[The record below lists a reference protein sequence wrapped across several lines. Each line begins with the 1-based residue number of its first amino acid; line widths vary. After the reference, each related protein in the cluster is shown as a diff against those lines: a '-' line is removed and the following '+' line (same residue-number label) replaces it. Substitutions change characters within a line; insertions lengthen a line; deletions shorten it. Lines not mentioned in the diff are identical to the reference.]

1 MIYLD
6 NSATTQPLPDVINVV
21 RDVMD
26 NIYGNPSSLH
36 RLGLEAE
43 RLLTQARRIAAEQLG
58 VIDTEIVF
66 TSGGTE
72 SNNMA
77 IKGVA
82 WQYRERG
89 RHLITTEIE
98 HASVYQAFQQLEA
111 HGFSVTYLQPDH
123 LGRVSVAQVAEA
135 LRDDT
140 ILVSIMAVN
149 NEIGT
154 VQPIAD
160 VAELLRERKK
170 TLFHVDAVQAFG
182 KVALPPRLA
191 GIDLL
196 SLSGHKFHAPKGSGL
211 LYVRDGV
218 SLQPLHAGGGQE
230 NGFRSGTEN
239 VPAIVGL
246 AKAMQISRKHEEIY
260 RGQWAK
266 WKQSLIDRL
275 SEIRGAT
282 LNGDLSATGGAPH
295 IISVSFSGVKGEV
308 LLHALEKRGVFVST
322 KSACSS
328 KRFVPSRVL
337 AACGLSDEQA
347 EGTLRISM
355 GQQTEA
361 QHVDQAMAAI
371 AHTVRQIR
379 KETGVNGT

>member
-6 NSATTQPLPDVINVV
+6 NSATTHPLPDVIRVV
-21 RDVMD
+21 QDVMD

-43 RLLTQARRIAAEQLG
+43 RLLTQARQIAAEQLG
-58 VIDTEIVF
+58 VLKSEIVF

-77 IKGVA
+77 IKGAA

-98 HASVYQAFQQLEA
+98 HASVYQVFQQLEEQ
-111 HGFSVTYLQPDH
+111 GFSVTFLQPEH
-123 LGRVSVAQVAEA
+123 LGRVTAEQVASA

-140 ILVSIMAVN
+140 ILVSMMAVN

-160 VAELLRERKK
+160 VAELLHQRTK
-170 TLFHVDAVQAFG
+170 TLLHVDAVQAFG
-182 KVALPPRLA
+182 KVALPAQLA

-196 SLSGHKFHAPKGSGL
+196 SLSGHKFHAPKGTGL
-211 LYVRDGV
+211 LYVREGV

-230 NGFRSGTEN
+230 NGLRSGTEN

-246 AKAMQISRKHEEIY
+246 AKAMQISRKHGEVY
-260 RGQWAK
+260 QRQWWK
-266 WKQSLIDRL
+266 WKQLFINEL
-275 SEIRGAT
+275 SKIAGAA
-282 LNGDLSATGGAPH
+282 LNGDLSETGGAPH
-295 IISVSFSGVKGEV
+295 IVSVSFPGVKGEV

-328 KRFVPSRVL
+328 KRSVPSRVL
-337 AACGLSDEQA
+337 AACGLSNEAA

-361 QHVDQAMAAI
+361 HHVEQAISAI
-371 AHTVRQIR
+371 TDTVKQIR
-379 KETGVNGT
+379 QETGVNGG